1 MGSQQ
6 FQVETSTILTMPY
19 NTIKTRPMQ
28 TTVKQFKNKGQ
39 QKQKILKAVKDK
51 DTLHSKK

>member
-1 MGSQQ
+1 
-6 FQVETSTILTMPY
+6 
-19 NTIKTRPMQ
+19 MQ